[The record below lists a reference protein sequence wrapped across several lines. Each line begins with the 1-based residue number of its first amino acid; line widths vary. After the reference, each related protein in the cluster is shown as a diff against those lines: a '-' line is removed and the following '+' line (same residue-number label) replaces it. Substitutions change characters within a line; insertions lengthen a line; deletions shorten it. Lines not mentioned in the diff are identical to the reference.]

1 MIRKM
6 APGLLL
12 ALVGSTIIRLAGI
25 AQQGPLPAPT
35 PAPAGFDTPTLNPTQ
50 SKSNGIPE
58 PPGDTF
64 ALDQTHF
71 EEQEDNKAGLGPVYN
86 ATSCVT
92 CHQNPV
98 TGGPSQITELR
109 VGHNDANGN
118 FVNPTIFINDGK
130 DSITGRSLVNDR
142 AICTQVQEHVPDTEN
157 IRTRRGVLNTLG
169 DGFVEAIDDNTL
181 LAIAENQPGVSGGE
195 IHGEAIEVPI
205 LEAPGQTGVGRF
217 GWKDQNRSLL
227 SFAGQAYE
235 MEVGI
240 SNRLQPTDATTVC
253 KTTADPE
260 DTPDNLGLADIDHF
274 AQFMRGTLVPP
285 RDTTLAATLDAQ
297 KGHELFERVGCNTCH
312 VESIVT
318 APAGTAVDGGTF
330 TVPEALGNKVIHPFG
345 DYLLHDV
352 GTGDG
357 IVQTKGLQE
366 TANKIR
372 TAPLWGLRMRTRF
385 MHDFASLTLD
395 DAIRRHH
402 NEAQQVARRV
412 RSLGPTEK
420 EQLIIFLNT
429 L

>member
-1 MIRKM
+1 MTRKI
-6 APGLLL
+6 AP
-12 ALVGSTIIRLAGI
+12 ALVLSLFGVAVIRFAGV
-25 AQQGPLPAPT
+25 AHNGPT
-35 PAPAGFDTPTLNPTQ
+35 EAPAGFDTPTLNPSQ
-50 SKSNGIPE
+50 SRSNGIPE

-64 ALDQTHF
+64 ALDQTRF

-109 VGHNDANGN
+109 LGHNDTNGD
-118 FVNPTIFINDGK
+118 FVNPTVFINDGK

-142 AICTQVQEHVPDTEN
+142 AICTQAQEHVPSTEN
-157 IRTRRGVLNTLG
+157 IRPRRGVLNTLG

-181 LAIAENQPGVSGGE
+181 VAIAENQPAESGGE
-195 IHGEAIEVPI
+195 IHGEAIQVPI

-227 SFAGQAYE
+227 SFAAQAYE
-235 MEVGI
+235 MEIGI
-240 SNRLQPTDATTVC
+240 SNRLQPADATTVC
-253 KTTADPE
+253 KTTQDPE
-260 DTPDNLGLADIDHF
+260 DKLDNLGLADIDHF

-285 RDTTLAATLDAQ
+285 RDTALAATADAQ
-297 KGHELFERVGCNTCH
+297 RGHKLFESVGCNTCH

-318 APAGTAVDGGTF
+318 ARAGTVVDGGTF
-330 TVPEALGNKVIHPFG
+330 TVPEALGNKIIHPFG
-345 DYLLHDV
+345 DYLLHDM

-366 TANKIR
+366 TANKMR

-385 MHDFASLTLD
+385 MHDFESLTLG
-395 DAIRRHH
+395 DAIRRHQG
-402 NEAQQVARRV
+402 EAQDVAQRFREL
-412 RSLGPTEK
+412 SPTEK
-420 EQLIIFLNT
+420 QQLITFLNT

>member
-1 MIRKM
+1 MVRKLV
-6 APGLLL
+6 PGLLL
-12 ALVGSTIIRLAGI
+12 GLAGVMVI
-25 AQQGPLPAPT
+25 RFAGAAQQDPIPTPT
-35 PAPAGFDTPTLNPTQ
+35 PAPAGFDTPTLDPGE
-50 SKSNGIPE
+50 SGSNGMPE

-118 FVNPTIFINDGK
+118 FVNPTVLINDGK

-142 AICTQVQEHVPDTEN
+142 AICTQAQEQVPVSEN

-169 DGFVEAIDDNTL
+169 DGFVEAIDDHTL
-181 LAIAENQPGVSGGE
+181 IAIAENQPAESDGE
-195 IHGEAIEVPI
+195 IHGEAIQVPI

-227 SFAGQAYE
+227 SFAAQAYE
-235 MEVGI
+235 MEIGI
-240 SNRLQPTDATTVC
+240 TNRLQPTDATTVC
-253 KTTADPE
+253 KTTTDPE

-274 AQFMRGTLVPP
+274 ALFIRGTLVPP
-285 RDTTLAATLDAQ
+285 QDAALAATPIAQ
-297 KGHELFERVGCNTCH
+297 RGHQLFERIGCSTCH

-318 APAGTAVDGGTF
+318 APAGTVVDGGTF
-330 TVPEALGNKVIHPFG
+330 TVPEALGNKIIHPFG

-366 TANKIR
+366 TANRMR

-385 MHDFASLTLD
+385 MHDFESLTLS
-395 DAIRRHH
+395 DAIRRHEG
-402 NEAQQVARRV
+402 EAQHVAQRFRD
-412 RSLGPTEK
+412 LNPTEK
-420 EQLIIFLNT
+420 EQLLAFLRA